1 MLTVLALIASLASA
15 DTLSATQVR
24 ESYPEFMKITFD
36 SVGGWRMWARADTL
50 PVGHPLAGFVRE
62 RKQYLS
68 YLTGRVSEHIN
79 KDVHFE
85 SASVRDSVRRAFYL
99 RLRTDSVYERSI
111 LGPLAGYLKAHGGVL
126 EGFSAPPSSMVPM
139 GRAVAVAARFYNPDV
154 ILPDGSIGV
163 HICTLFNGMFQSSGE
178 RDIALEAVAFA
189 AVWDDVSRPDSLS
202 YSGKDFD
209 TAFSRVRALP
219 LAGTKA
225 ERIKRAQQTMW
236 STFEDGKGLSALLTD
251 LMRRWPGMPFVVRP
265 D

>member
-15 DTLSATQVR
+15 DTLTATQVR

-36 SVGGWRMWARADTL
+36 SVGGWRMSARADTL

-68 YLTGRVSEHIN
+68 YLAGRVFEHI
-79 KDVHFE
+79 KGVHLE
-85 SASVRDSVRRAFYL
+85 SAPVRDSVRRAFYL
-99 RLRTDSVYERSI
+99 SLRTDSVYERSI

-126 EGFSAPPSSMVPM
+126 EGFAAPPSSMVPM
-139 GRAVAVAARFYNPDV
+139 RRAVAVAARFYNPDV
-154 ILPDGSIGV
+154 ILPDGRIGV
-163 HICTLFNGMFQSSGE
+163 HICTLFNGVFQSSGE

-202 YSGKDFD
+202 YAGKDFD

-225 ERIKRAQQTMW
+225 ERIKRAQQLMW
-236 STFEDGKGLSALLTD
+236 STFEDGTGLPALLTD
-251 LMRRWPGMPFVVRP
+251 QMRRWPGMPFVLRP